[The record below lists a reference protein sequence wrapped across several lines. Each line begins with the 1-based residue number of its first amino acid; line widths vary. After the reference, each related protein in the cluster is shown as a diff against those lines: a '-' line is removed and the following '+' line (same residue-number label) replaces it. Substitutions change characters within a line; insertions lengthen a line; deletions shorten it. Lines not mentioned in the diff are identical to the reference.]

1 MKITMERCRQIFGNP
16 GLPGEIHE
24 HQFDDF
30 NAELQQMARKRQEDI
45 TLDDLSYY
53 VHDLAY
59 VDLQKDLFEYLFPV
73 CLFHWYQA
81 LMRNESCEWGPE
93 FHYAVHEGHLLERMV
108 TASQREAICQLFHD
122 GLIERIEA
130 ERGFVY
136 RDSKTPAY
144 AWMFRFNSLGQVV
157 PVIERIW
164 QTWWKLDSPGKAVS
178 AIMYATGLIYLNH
191 EHDNPIFSPWI
202 PDKGGGGPYLA
213 ESDSHIFEDGWLAEN
228 LEFMRRALNY
238 DYFQSKVE
246 HAARILKG
254 EPEGELAERV
264 ARDMVV
270 RKMLVIRRIPDLL
283 SELENPLDGSYS
295 MEVYL

>member
-30 NAELQQMARKRQEDI
+30 NAELQQMARKRPEDI

-130 ERGFVY
+130 ERGSVY
-136 RDSKTPAY
+136 RGSGTPAY
-144 AWMFRFNSLGQVV
+144 AWMYRFNSLGLIA

-164 QTWWKLDSPGKAVS
+164 QTWWTLDSPGKAVS
-178 AIMYATGLIYLNH
+178 AIMYASGLMYLK
-191 EHDNPIFSPWI
+191 HDNPIFAAWT
-202 PDKGGGGPYLA
+202 PDRGGGGPWLA
-213 ESDSHIFEDGWLAEN
+213 GSDSHVFADGWRVEN
-228 LEFMRRALNY
+228 LEFMTRTLRYSYIRA
-238 DYFQSKVE
+238 KVE
-246 HAARILKG
+246 HAANVLKG
-254 EPEGELAERV
+254 EPEAALAARV
-264 ARDMVV
+264 AADSASHEEIVN
-270 RKMLVIRRIPDLL
+270 LRIGNLL
-283 SELENPLDGSYS
+283 NQLKNPNEWSFSKEL
-295 MEVYL
+295 M